1 MAVYM
6 NAKGTTNASFQV
18 GKRGNKIFGGV
29 STPASNTVASGDIW
43 FDNANGTLK
52 FASVS
57 GNTVSWANIVA
68 QGDAI
73 NSTDLVVTGNLTV
86 TGTQTTVNTQTLN
99 VEDNIITLNSNF
111 TGADNIVDGGIE
123 IERGDE
129 TNVSF
134 LWDESEG
141 EWTLGVESLRA
152 GDFIGTLHG
161 NVVGSIAPNGTPNT
175 LTGNTINGGA
185 VTITGSLD
193 VSGASITGANTS
205 SISEGTNQYYTVA
218 RANSAIDARL
228 PNTDSLTEGATN
240 LYYTDARSNS
250 AIDAYVTGGTG
261 IVVSSGTI
269 SANGLTVN
277 EFVTSAYDATGDTW
291 SDDDST
297 FATTAAIAD
306 RIDAQIDSSANI
318 VHITGTE
325 TITGDKTISGA
336 TLTLTANSTLDVSNA
351 TITGANSDSISEGS
365 TNLYYTNPRARQAL
379 QVSDDSGQLSYS
391 NGTGI
396 FSFTNNRLALS
407 GGTMSGNIDMGNSS
421 VLGVDTLRIN
431 ENGTGLRMTNVG
443 AFDNSGG
450 DFRIFST
457 SNLILATNGEN
468 GTAVT
473 FDQTTKDA
481 TFQGN
486 IIVNS
491 LTYPTADGTA
501 DQVLTTD
508 GNGTLSFTTVNANPD
523 GSNTQVQF
531 NNAGSFG
538 ASTGFTFDDSNDT
551 LSTGVTKSISFE
563 HFTDYDVISNT
574 SAIASDLGSITSNVG
589 AKIDQGLLVVDY
601 GYPILPSVEVAK
613 LPSGQPT
620 GTFVFC
626 PNEAGGA
633 TIVFY
638 DGTNWRRPSDNG
650 IVS

>member
-1 MAVYM
+1 M

-218 RANSAIDARL
+218 RANSAIDA
-228 PNTDSLTEGATN
+228 
-240 LYYTDARSNS
+240 
-250 AIDAYVTGGTG
+250 YVTGGTG

-291 SDDDST
+291 SNDDST

-325 TITGDKTISGA
+325 TITGSKTISGA

-365 TNLYYTNPRARQAL
+365 TNLYYTNPRARQSL

-396 FSFTNNRLALS
+396 FTFTNNRLALS

-538 ASTGFTFDDSNDT
+538 ASTGFTFDDSDDT

-574 SAIASDLGSITSNVG
+574 SAIASDLGSITTRVG
-589 AKIDQGLLVVDY
+589 ATIDQGLLVTDT
-601 GYPILPSVEVAK
+601 GYPILPSVNVDN
-613 LPSGQPT
+613 LPNGQPA

-626 PNEAGGA
+626 PDEAGGP

-638 DGTNWRRPSDNG
+638 DGSNWRRPSDNG

>member
-1 MAVYM
+1 M
-6 NAKGTTNASFQV
+6 NAKGTTNTSFQV
-18 GKRGNKIFGGV
+18 GKRGGKIFGGV
-29 STPASNTVASGDIW
+29 STPSSSTVASGDLW
-43 FDNANGTLK
+43 FDNANGIVKL
-52 FASVS
+52 AEVS
-57 GNTVSWANIVA
+57 GNTVTWSSILST
-68 QGDAI
+68 
-73 NSTDLVVTGNLTV
+73 NSSATLDDLTVSGNLTV
-86 TGTQTTVNTQTLN
+86 QGTTTTINTQTLN

-111 TGADNIVDGGIE
+111 SGADNIVDAGIE
-123 IERGDE
+123 VERGDE

-141 EWTLGVESLRA
+141 EWTLGVETLRA

-161 NVVGSIAPNGTPNT
+161 NVVGSIAPNGSPNT

-185 VTITGSLD
+185 VTITGSLN
-193 VSGASITGANTS
+193 VTGASIAGANTS
-205 SISEGTNQYYTVA
+205 SISEGTN
-218 RANSAIDARL
+218 
-228 PNTDSLTEGATN
+228 
-240 LYYTDARSNS
+240 LYYTDARANS

-261 IVVSSGTI
+261 IVISSGSI
-269 SANGLTVN
+269 SANGLSVS
-277 EFVTSAYDATGDTW
+277 EFLTNAYDATGDTW

-306 RIDAQIDSSANI
+306 RIDVQIDNSANI

-325 TITGDKTISGA
+325 TITGSKTFSGA

-351 TITGANSDSISEGS
+351 TVTGANTSSISEG

-407 GGTMSGNIDMGNSS
+407 GGTMTGNIDMGNSS
-421 VLGVDTLRIN
+421 ILGVDTLRIN

-450 DFRIFST
+450 DFRVFSNG
-457 SNLILATNGEN
+457 NLILSTNGDS

-473 FDQTTKDA
+473 FDANTKDA

-486 IIVNS
+486 IIANG
-491 LTYPTADGTA
+491 LTFPTADGSVN
-501 DQVLTTD
+501 QVLTTD

-538 ASTGFTFDDSNDT
+538 ASTGFTFDDSDDT
-551 LSTGVTKSISFE
+551 LSTGITKSISFE
-563 HFTDYDVISNT
+563 QFTDYDVISD
-574 SAIASDLGSITSNVG
+574 SSSIASDLGSIATGAG
-589 AKIDQGLLVVDY
+589 AKIDQGLVVTDY
-601 GYPILPSVEVAK
+601 GLPVLPTYNVAS
-613 LPSGQPT
+613 LPSGQPA
-620 GTFVFC
+620 GTYVFC
-626 PNEAGGA
+626 PDETGGA
-633 TIVFY
+633 TIVFF
-638 DGTNWRRPSDNG
+638 DGTNWRRPSDSG
-650 IVS
+650 IAS

>member
-123 IERGDE
+123 VERGDE

-141 EWTLGVESLRA
+141 EWTLGSESLRA

-306 RIDAQIDSSANI
+306 RIDAQITSSADI

-351 TITGANSDSISEGS
+351 TITGANTSSISEG

-379 QVSDDSGQLSYS
+379 QVSNDSGQLSYS

-407 GGTMSGNIDMGNSS
+407 GGTMSGNIDMGNNSISNVSS
-421 VLGVDTLRIN
+421 LTVSSI
-431 ENGTGLRMTNVG
+431 
-443 AFDNSGG
+443 
-450 DFRIFST
+450 
-457 SNLILATNGEN
+457 
-468 GTAVT
+468 
-473 FDQTTKDA
+473 
-481 TFQGN
+481 
-486 IIVNS
+486 
-491 LTYPTADGTA
+491 TYPTADGTA

-551 LSTGVTKSISFE
+551 LSTGITKSISFE
-563 HFTDYDVISNT
+563 QFTDYDVISNT